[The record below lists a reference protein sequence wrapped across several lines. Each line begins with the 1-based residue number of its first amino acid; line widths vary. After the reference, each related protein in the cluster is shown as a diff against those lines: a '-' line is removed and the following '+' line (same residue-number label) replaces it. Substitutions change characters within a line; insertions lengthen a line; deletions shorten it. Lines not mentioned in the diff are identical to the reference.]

1 MITVNNL
8 PKSYT
13 PFDTLVVCSNTL
25 IGGVNVVAIGDVLPL
40 LIGKGFKPK
49 IWLQAVAKPDS
60 RDFVTIVEESI
71 SKHPAVKIYEENDV
85 IRVELSGILVLAVK
99 SMGENSAEVET
110 LDFRPLG
117 LNMHGT
123 KGSLTAG
130 GSIFSKNTMS
140 GGKVFIGFGK

>member
-13 PFDTLVVCSNTL
+13 PYDTLVVCSNKL
-25 IGGVNVVAIGDVLPL
+25 IGGVNVVAIDDVLPL
-40 LIGKGFKPK
+40 LIGRGFKPK
-49 IWLQAVAKPDS
+49 IWLQAIARPDQ

-85 IRVELSGILVLAVK
+85 IRVEVSGVLVLAVK
-99 SMGENSAEVET
+99 PTGENSAEVET

-117 LNMHGT
+117 LNMYGT
-123 KGSLTAG
+123 SASLTVG
-130 GSIFSKNTMS
+130 GSTFSQNTMS
-140 GGKVFIGFGK
+140 GGKVFIGFGR